1 MKLVLAEKPS
11 VAQSIAKVLGAAKRE
26 DGYLEG
32 NGYVVSWC
40 VGHLVELA
48 QPEVYD
54 AKYSKW
60 AYADLPIFPM
70 DWQYEVSAGTKK
82 QFGILKKLMAR
93 EDVASLVCATDA
105 GREGELIFR
114 LVYHKAGCRK
124 PFERLWISSMEDV
137 AIKEGFENLR
147 SGTEYDALYEAAL
160 CRERADW
167 IVGINATR
175 LFSTLYGQTLN
186 VGRVMTPTL
195 AMAVMREAAISAFKP
210 ELFYTVQIGLDGFTA
225 ASERFKT
232 KAAAE
237 AVKQSCSVAIVQ
249 KAECKEKTEKP
260 PALYD
265 LTSLQREANRVL
277 GYTAQQTL
285 DYTQNLYE
293 KKLVTYPR
301 TDSRFLTEDMAHSLT
316 DLVKLAFHTFP
327 VEDVDNIPVHAEQVV
342 NNKKVTD
349 HHAIIPT
356 RELQKCNLSELPKG
370 ELAILQLISNRLCVA
385 VGDPHRYAE
394 TVIELDCGGT
404 VFSTKG
410 KTVVQDG
417 WKALVQKND
426 STKSDENVQ
435 TLPSVSVGDE
445 MTVSGTEIKEGKTS
459 PPKHFTEDTLLSA
472 METAGADEMPDEVE
486 RKGLGTPATRAGII
500 EKLVRIGFLERK
512 GDKKTKHLIP
522 THKGTALVTVMP
534 EQIQSPSMTADWEE
548 KLLLIEKGEYA
559 SEDFMDEIKD
569 VIAGLIQNYEVIR
582 DSEVMMSKEANSIG
596 KCPLCGSAV
605 EDKAKA
611 FFCSNRACKFA
622 LWKNNR
628 YFASIG
634 KSMTSAT
641 AQKLLGSGKVKLK
654 NCKSERTGNTFDAT
668 VFMEVSDDGKTKF
681 SMEFENGALIYLENF
696 APDEARERFE
706 ERIRSLFETKWIIE
720 LVDMAMLKIR
730 EYPDKGALY
739 CEIISKAYLN
749 RFKYRESEMLEV
761 LNMERSTYYDRKKEA
776 ILLFG
781 LSLWGTAIP
790 KLKDFLESAR
800 EEEALCYCEC

>member
-11 VAQSIAKVLGAAKRE
+11 VAQSIAKVLGANKRE

-48 QPEVYD
+48 QPEAYD

-60 AYADLPIFPM
+60 TYADLPIFPA
-70 DWQYEVSAGTKK
+70 DWRYEVSTGTKK

-93 EDVASLVCATDA
+93 DDVASLVCATDA

-124 PFERLWISSMEDV
+124 PFERLWISSMEDS
-137 AIKEGFENLR
+137 AIREGFENLR

-195 AMAVMREAAISAFKP
+195 AMAVMREAAIAAFKP
-210 ELFYTVQIGLDGFTA
+210 EPFYTVQIGLDGFTA
-225 ASERFKT
+225 ASERFK
-232 KAAAE
+232 KKSDAE
-237 AVKQSCSVAIVQ
+237 AVSKDCSIAAVT
-249 KAECKEKTEKP
+249 KSERKEKSEKP

-265 LTSLQREANRVL
+265 LTSLQRDANRVL

-301 TDSRFLTEDMAHSLT
+301 TDSRYLTDDMAHNLP
-316 DLVKLAFHTFP
+316 DLVTMAFHTFP
-327 VEDVDNIPVHAEQVV
+327 SPGVDNVPVHAEQVV
-342 NNKKVTD
+342 DNKKVAD

-356 RELQKCNLSELPKG
+356 RELQKCNLNELPKG
-370 ELAILQLISNRLCVA
+370 ELAILQLISTRLFVA
-385 VGDPHRYAE
+385 VGDPHRYTE

-404 VFSTKG
+404 AFSAKG
-410 KTVVQDG
+410 KTVLHEG
-417 WKALVQKND
+417 WKAYVKKSNSTKND
-426 STKSDENVQ
+426 ENEQV
-435 TLPSVSVGDE
+435 LPSVSVGDE
-445 MTVSGTEIKEGKTS
+445 IAVISTEIKEGKTS
-459 PPKHFTEDTLLSA
+459 PPKHYTEDTLLQS

-569 VIAGLIQNYEVIR
+569 VIAGLIQNYEVIQ
-582 DSEVMMSKEANSIG
+582 DSEVLMSKESNAVG
-596 KCPLCGSAV
+596 KCPVCGSSV
-605 EDKAKA
+605 EEKAKA
-611 FFCSNRACKFA
+611 FFCSNRSCKFA

-628 YFASIG
+628 YFESIG

-641 AQKLLGSGKVKLK
+641 AQKLLGSGKINLK
-654 NCKSERTGNTFDAT
+654 GCKSAKTGNTFDAT
-668 VFMEVSDDGKTKF
+668 VYMEVFEDGKTRF
-681 SMEFENGALIYLENF
+681 NMEFDNGG
-696 APDEARERFE
+696 
-706 ERIRSLFETKWIIE
+706 K
-720 LVDMAMLKIR
+720 
-730 EYPDKGALY
+730 
-739 CEIISKAYLN
+739 
-749 RFKYRESEMLEV
+749 
-761 LNMERSTYYDRKKEA
+761 RK
-776 ILLFG
+776 
-781 LSLWGTAIP
+781 
-790 KLKDFLESAR
+790 
-800 EEEALCYCEC
+800 

>member
-11 VAQSIAKVLGAAKRE
+11 VAQSIAKVLGATKRE

-32 NGYVVSWC
+32 NGYIVSWC

-48 QPEVYD
+48 EPEAYD

-60 AYADLPIFPM
+60 TYADLPIFPM
-70 DWQYEVSAGTKK
+70 DWKYEVSSGTKK

-93 EDVASLVCATDA
+93 EDVTSLVCATDA

-195 AMAVMREAAISAFKP
+195 AMAVMREAAIAAFKP
-210 ELFYTVQIGLDGFTA
+210 EPFYTVQIVLDGFTA
-225 ASERFKT
+225 SSERYK
-232 KAAAE
+232 KKPEAE
-237 AVKQSCSVAIVQ
+237 AVCKGCAVATVT
-249 KAECKEKTEKP
+249 KAERKEKSEKP

-265 LTSLQREANRVL
+265 LTSLQRDANRVL

-301 TDSRFLTEDMAHSLT
+301 TDSRFLTDDMADILP
-316 DLVKLAFHTFP
+316 DLVKMAFHTFP
-327 VEDVDNIPVHAEQVV
+327 VDGVDNVPVHAEQVV

-356 RELQKCNLSELPKG
+356 RELQKCNLGELPKG

-404 VFSTKG
+404 KFFAKG
-410 KTVVQDG
+410 KTVQHNG
-417 WKALVQKND
+417 WKAYVKKNS
-426 STKSDENVQ
+426 STKTDEQ
-435 TLPSVSVGDE
+435 EQALPSVSVGDE
-445 MTVSGTEIKEGKTS
+445 LPISGPEIKEGKTS
-459 PPKHFTEDTLLSA
+459 PPKHYTEDTLLQS

-512 GDKKTKHLIP
+512 GDKKTKYLIP

-548 KLLLIEKGEYA
+548 KLLLIEKSEYA

-582 DSEVMMSKEANSIG
+582 DSEVLLSKEANAIG
-596 KCPLCGSAV
+596 KCPVCGSAV

-628 YFASIG
+628 YFDSIG

-654 NCKSERTGNTFDAT
+654 GCKSKKTGNTFDAT
-668 VFMEVSDDGKTKF
+668 VYMEVSEDGSTKF
-681 SMEFENGALIYLENF
+681 NMEFDNGG
-696 APDEARERFE
+696 
-706 ERIRSLFETKWIIE
+706 K
-720 LVDMAMLKIR
+720 
-730 EYPDKGALY
+730 
-739 CEIISKAYLN
+739 
-749 RFKYRESEMLEV
+749 
-761 LNMERSTYYDRKKEA
+761 RK
-776 ILLFG
+776 
-781 LSLWGTAIP
+781 
-790 KLKDFLESAR
+790 
-800 EEEALCYCEC
+800 

>member
-1 MKLVLAEKPS
+1 MPS
-11 VAQSIAKVLGAAKRE
+11 SNKVRKVTSE
-26 DGYLEG
+26 NY
-32 NGYVVSWC
+32 
-40 VGHLVELA
+40 
-48 QPEVYD
+48 P
-54 AKYSKW
+54 
-60 AYADLPIFPM
+60 
-70 DWQYEVSAGTKK
+70 
-82 QFGILKKLMAR
+82 
-93 EDVASLVCATDA
+93 TDS

-114 LVYHKAGCRK
+114 LVYQQAGCKK
-124 PFERLWISSMEDV
+124 PVFRLWLSSMEEN
-137 AIKEGFENLR
+137 AIREGFQKLKP
-147 SGTEYDALYEAAL
+147 STEYDALYNAAL

-167 IVGINATR
+167 MVGINASR
-175 LFSTLYGQTLN
+175 LFSCLYGQPLA
-186 VGRVMTPTL
+186 VGRVMTPVL
-195 AMAVMREAAISAFKP
+195 AMTVVREAAIAAFVP
-210 ELFYTVQIGLDGFTA
+210 EKFYTVALTLADGGTA
-225 ASERFKT
+225 SSKRFAQ
-232 KAAAE
+232 KADAE
-237 AVKQSCSVAIVQ
+237 LLLSKCRKEGRVTVQ
-249 KAECKEKTEKP
+249 KMERKEKSESP
-260 PALYD
+260 PQLYD
-265 LTSLQREANRVL
+265 LTALQRDANRLL
-277 GYTAQQTL
+277 GFTAQQTL

-301 TDSRFLTEDMAHSLT
+301 TDSRFLTEDMAHSLP

-681 SMEFENGALIYLENF
+681 SMEFENGG
-696 APDEARERFE
+696 
-706 ERIRSLFETKWIIE
+706 K
-720 LVDMAMLKIR
+720 
-730 EYPDKGALY
+730 
-739 CEIISKAYLN
+739 
-749 RFKYRESEMLEV
+749 
-761 LNMERSTYYDRKKEA
+761 RK
-776 ILLFG
+776 
-781 LSLWGTAIP
+781 
-790 KLKDFLESAR
+790 
-800 EEEALCYCEC
+800 

>member
-1 MKLVLAEKPS
+1 
-11 VAQSIAKVLGAAKRE
+11 
-26 DGYLEG
+26 
-32 NGYVVSWC
+32 
-40 VGHLVELA
+40 
-48 QPEVYD
+48 
-54 AKYSKW
+54 
-60 AYADLPIFPM
+60 
-70 DWQYEVSAGTKK
+70 
-82 QFGILKKLMAR
+82 MAR

-195 AMAVMREAAISAFKP
+195 AMAVMREAAIAAFKP
-210 ELFYTVQIGLDGFTA
+210 EPFYTVQIGLDGFTA
-225 ASERFKT
+225 SSERYK
-232 KAAAE
+232 KKPEAE
-237 AVKQSCSVAIVQ
+237 AVSKGCSVATVT
-249 KAECKEKTEKP
+249 KAERKEKSEKP

-265 LTSLQREANRVL
+265 LTSLQRDANRVL

-301 TDSRFLTEDMAHSLT
+301 TDSRFLTDDMAHSLP
-316 DLVKLAFHTFP
+316 DIVKLAFHTFP
-327 VEDVDNIPVHAEQVV
+327 VEGVDNVPVHAEQVV

-356 RELQKCNLSELPKG
+356 REMQKCNLGELPKG

-385 VGDPHRYAE
+385 VGDPYRYAE

-404 VFSTKG
+404 AFSAKG
-410 KTVVQDG
+410 KTVLHNG
-417 WKALVQKND
+417 WKALVKKNS
-426 STKSDENVQ
+426 STKIDEKEQ
-435 TLPSVSVGDE
+435 ELPSVSVGDKR
-445 MTVSGTEIKEGKTS
+445 TVHETEIKEGKTS
-459 PPKHFTEDTLLSA
+459 PPKHYTEDTLLQS

-582 DSEVMMSKEANSIG
+582 DSEVLLSKEANTIG
-596 KCPLCGSAV
+596 KCPVCGSAV
-605 EDKAKA
+605 EDKTKA

-628 YFASIG
+628 YFDSIG

-641 AQKLLGSGKVKLK
+641 AQKLLSSGKVKLK
-654 NCKSERTGNTFDAT
+654 GCKSKKTGNTFDAT
-668 VFMEVSDDGKTKF
+668 VYMEVSEDGSTKF
-681 SMEFENGALIYLENF
+681 NMEFDNGG
-696 APDEARERFE
+696 
-706 ERIRSLFETKWIIE
+706 K
-720 LVDMAMLKIR
+720 
-730 EYPDKGALY
+730 
-739 CEIISKAYLN
+739 
-749 RFKYRESEMLEV
+749 
-761 LNMERSTYYDRKKEA
+761 RK
-776 ILLFG
+776 
-781 LSLWGTAIP
+781 
-790 KLKDFLESAR
+790 
-800 EEEALCYCEC
+800 

>member
-11 VAQSIAKVLGAAKRE
+11 VAQSIAKVLGATKRE
-26 DGYLEG
+26 DGYIEG
-32 NGYVVSWC
+32 NGYIVSWC
-40 VGHLVELA
+40 IGHLVELA
-48 QPEVYD
+48 EPEAYD

-60 AYADLPIFPM
+60 TYNDLPIFPV
-70 DWQYEVSAGTKK
+70 DWQYEVSSGTKK
-82 QFGILKKLMAR
+82 QFGILKKLMDR

-137 AIKEGFENLR
+137 AIKEGFENLK

-195 AMAVMREAAISAFKP
+195 AMAVMREAAIAAFKP
-210 ELFYTVQIGLDGFTA
+210 EPFYTVQIGLDGFTA
-225 ASERFKT
+225 SSERFKQKSEADEVCKACSAVTVT
-232 KAAAE
+232 KAE
-237 AVKQSCSVAIVQ
+237 R
-249 KAECKEKTEKP
+249 KEKTEKP

-265 LTSLQREANRVL
+265 LTSLQRDANRVL

-301 TDSRFLTEDMAHSLT
+301 TDSRFLTDDMAHSLP
-316 DLVKLAFHTFP
+316 DIVNLAFNTFP
-327 VEDVDNIPVHAEQVV
+327 VEGVEKVPVHADQVV

-385 VGDPHRYAE
+385 VGDPHRFAE
-394 TVIELDCGGT
+394 TVIELDCGGAI
-404 VFSTKG
+404 FSAKG
-410 KTVVQDG
+410 KTVLQDG
-417 WKALVQKND
+417 WKALTKKN
-426 STKSDENVQ
+426 SSAKSDEKEQ
-435 TLPSVSVGDE
+435 ALPTVSVGDALS
-445 MTVSGTEIKEGKTS
+445 VISTEIKEGKTS
-459 PPKHFTEDTLLSA
+459 PPKHYTEDTLLQS

-559 SEDFMDEIKD
+559 SNDFMDEIKD

-582 DSEVMMSKEANSIG
+582 DSEVLMSKEANAIG
-596 KCPLCGSAV
+596 KCPVCGSSV
-605 EDKAKA
+605 EEKAKA
-611 FFCSNRACKFA
+611 FFCSSRSCQFA

-628 YFASIG
+628 YFESIG
-634 KSMTSAT
+634 KNMNRAT
-641 AQKLLGSGKVKLK
+641 AQKLLGTGKVRLK
-654 NCKSERTGNTFDAT
+654 NCKSAKTGNTFDAT
-668 VFMEVSDDGKTKF
+668 VYMEVSDDGKTKF
-681 SMEFENGALIYLENF
+681 SMEFDNGG
-696 APDEARERFE
+696 
-706 ERIRSLFETKWIIE
+706 K
-720 LVDMAMLKIR
+720 
-730 EYPDKGALY
+730 
-739 CEIISKAYLN
+739 
-749 RFKYRESEMLEV
+749 
-761 LNMERSTYYDRKKEA
+761 RK
-776 ILLFG
+776 
-781 LSLWGTAIP
+781 
-790 KLKDFLESAR
+790 
-800 EEEALCYCEC
+800 

>member
-500 EKLVRIGFLERK
+500 EKLVKSGFAERK
-512 GDKKTKHLIP
+512 GKSLIP
-522 THKGTALVTVMP
+522 TKDGCNLVCVLP
-534 EQIQSPSMTADWEE
+534 EQITSPAMTAEWENTLME
-548 KLLLIEKGEYA
+548 IERGNADADAFLSGIVRMTGDLVKAYPFLSDAEAQRFGT
-559 SEDFMDEIKD
+559 
-569 VIAGLIQNYEVIR
+569 G
-582 DSEVMMSKEANSIG
+582 KEEIG
-596 KCPLCGSAV
+596 KCPRCGSPV
-605 EDKAKA
+605 YVGKGN
-611 FFCSNRACKFA
+611 FYCSNKDCSFCLWEDNKFFSSKKKKLTKKIA
-622 LWKNNR
+622 KELLDKGWCRVTGLYTPKKPQLYDAVIR
-628 YFASIG
+628 LDDSGG
-634 KSMTSAT
+634 KY
-641 AQKLLGSGKVKLK
+641 
-654 NCKSERTGNTFDAT
+654 
-668 VFMEVSDDGKTKF
+668 VSFK
-681 SMEFENGALIYLENF
+681 MEF
-696 APDEARERFE
+696 
-706 ERIRSLFETKWIIE
+706 
-720 LVDMAMLKIR
+720 
-730 EYPDKGALY
+730 
-739 CEIISKAYLN
+739 
-749 RFKYRESEMLEV
+749 
-761 LNMERSTYYDRKKEA
+761 DR
-776 ILLFG
+776 
-781 LSLWGTAIP
+781 
-790 KLKDFLESAR
+790 
-800 EEEALCYCEC
+800 

>member
-11 VAQSIAKVLGAAKRE
+11 VAQSIAKVLGATKRE

-32 NGYVVSWC
+32 NGYIVSWC

-48 QPEVYD
+48 EPEAYD

-60 AYADLPIFPM
+60 TYADLPIFPM
-70 DWQYEVSAGTKK
+70 DWKYEVSSGTKK

-93 EDVASLVCATDA
+93 EDVTSLVCATDA

-195 AMAVMREAAISAFKP
+195 AMAVMREAAIAAFKP
-210 ELFYTVQIGLDGFTA
+210 EPFYTVQIGLDGFTA
-225 ASERFKT
+225 SSERYKKKT
-232 KAAAE
+232 E
-237 AVKQSCSVAIVQ
+237 AVAVCKDCSVATVT
-249 KAECKEKTEKP
+249 KAERKEKSEKP

-265 LTSLQREANRVL
+265 LTSLQRDANRVL

-301 TDSRFLTEDMAHSLT
+301 TDSRFLTEDMAHSLP
-316 DLVKLAFHTFP
+316 DLVKMAFNTFP
-327 VEDVDNIPVHAEQVV
+327 VDGVDNLPVHAEQVV

-356 RELQKCNLSELPKG
+356 KELQKCNLNELPKG
-370 ELAILQLISNRLCVA
+370 ELAILQLISTRLCVA

-404 VFSTKG
+404 AFSAKG
-410 KTVVQDG
+410 KTVLHGG
-417 WKALVQKND
+417 WKTYVKKNN
-426 STKSDENVQ
+426 SIKIDEKEQ
-435 TLPSVSVGDE
+435 ALPSVSVGDE

-459 PPKHFTEDTLLSA
+459 PPKHYTEDTLLQS

-512 GDKKTKHLIP
+512 GDKKTKYLIP
-522 THKGTALVTVMP
+522 THKGTALATVMP

-548 KLLLIEKGEYA
+548 KLLLIEKSEYA

-582 DSEVMMSKEANSIG
+582 DSEVLLSQEANAIG
-596 KCPLCGSAV
+596 KCPVCGSAV

-628 YFASIG
+628 YFDSIG

-654 NCKSERTGNTFDAT
+654 GCKSKKTGNTFDAT
-668 VFMEVSDDGKTKF
+668 VYMEVSEDGSTKF
-681 SMEFENGALIYLENF
+681 NMEFENGG
-696 APDEARERFE
+696 
-706 ERIRSLFETKWIIE
+706 K
-720 LVDMAMLKIR
+720 
-730 EYPDKGALY
+730 
-739 CEIISKAYLN
+739 
-749 RFKYRESEMLEV
+749 
-761 LNMERSTYYDRKKEA
+761 RK
-776 ILLFG
+776 
-781 LSLWGTAIP
+781 
-790 KLKDFLESAR
+790 
-800 EEEALCYCEC
+800 